1 MEYQAVSVGA
11 DNSSRTSGQRNAGER
26 ELIARILTGQ
36 AEEFAQVLECYQD
49 MVFGMIARQVGDAVV
64 AEELAQDVFL
74 RAYRGLGKFRCQAS
88 LKTWLTR
95 IALNV
100 CNSYFCSR
108 AYKERRSQVPFAD
121 GFDNLP
127 AESGD
132 DCTEEH
138 LQRLQGLAA
147 ALKPIHRDVLVLCG
161 FERRSYRE
169 AAEILGIPEGTVASR
184 MNKALNVLREKFFA
198 SEQ

>member
-1 MEYQAVSVGA
+1 VSVGP
-11 DNSSRTSGQRNAGER
+11 DNSSRQRGER
-26 ELIARILTGQ
+26 SAPRQVEERQLIARILGGH

-49 MVFGMIARQVGDAVV
+49 MVYGMIARQVGDDLV
-64 AEELAQDVFL
+64 AEELAQDVFV

-95 IALNV
+95 ITLNV

-108 AYKERRSQVPFAD
+108 AYKERRSQVPLVD
-121 GFDNLP
+121 GVENIA
-127 AESGD
+127 AENGD
-132 DCTEEH
+132 DGTEEH
-138 LQRLQGLAA
+138 LRRLQTLAG

-169 AAEILGIPEGTVASR
+169 ASEILGIPEGTVASR
-184 MNKALNVLREKFFA
+184 MNKALNVLRGRFFS